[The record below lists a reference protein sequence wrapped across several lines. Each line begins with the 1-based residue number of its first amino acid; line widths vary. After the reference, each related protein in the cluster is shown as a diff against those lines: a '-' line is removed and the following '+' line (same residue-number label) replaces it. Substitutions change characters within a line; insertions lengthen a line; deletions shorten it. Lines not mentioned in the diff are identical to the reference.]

1 MDKLATND
9 LPSNKNEKVVN
20 TATSFWKVNLIPS
33 TEGQGQGQGT
43 VEEAG
48 SGGIIVQRQ

>member
-33 TEGQGQGQGT
+33 TEGQGQGT
-43 VEEAG
+43 LEEAG